1 MKINTAKWD
10 RILRAIFGV
19 ILIGAATM
27 YYPTLGILVS
37 IIAAII
43 GIVMLVVAIT
53 GYCWIYEIIGF
64 KTLKDKDKTIKK
76 KK

>member
-10 RILRAIFGV
+10 RMIRAIVGV
-19 ILIGAATM
+19 ILIGAATI
-27 YYPTLGILVS
+27 YYPIVGIFVS
-37 IIAAII
+37 IIAAIL

-53 GYCWIYEIIGF
+53 GYCWIYELIGF
-64 KTLKDKDKTIKK
+64 KTLKEEKNKFKK